1 MEERSRLTEELSK
14 THKVFVE
21 TGTRNAEETMSLRH
35 HPSNQ
40 ELPRDRCGQ
49 KNLPLETM
57 WRASRIAIGVSVPTR
72 IGQPYIVQELIPGDD
87 NQLYTEGNK

>member
-21 TGTRNAEETMSLRH
+21 TGTKDAEEIMSLRH

-40 ELPRDRCGQ
+40 EFPRYRCGQ
-49 KNLPLETM
+49 KSLPLETM
-57 WRASRIAIGVSVPTR
+57 WRTSRIGRGVSVPTR

-87 NQLYTEGNK
+87 NELYTEG